1 MLKKAAKTTKLTAFQ
16 SSGGH
21 TRKPKKQE
29 QILLLVV
36 GAETVSTAHHTIFR
50 RRSGRRRQ
58 LVGHRWR
65 GRKCATVTPTTARC
79 KTAGWTGTK
88 RARPAPRC
96 NLLFPATANRA
107 GVAST
112 AAAVA
117 RSATA
122 ARRLGVRVG
131 RRGEARCCGFFAWF
145 VGDKET
151 GRGVSVVSAAVM
163 FAWNSLILLFWYEIG
178 I

>member
-1 MLKKAAKTTKLTAFQ
+1 MLKKASKTTNLTALQ

-36 GAETVSTAHHTIFR
+36 GAETVSTAHHTIFCR
-50 RRSGRRRQ
+50 RGGRRRQ

-65 GRKCATVTPTTARC
+65 GRKCATVTPATARC

-96 NLLFPATANRA
+96 NLFFPTANRA

-122 ARRLGVRVG
+122 ARRLGIRVG
-131 RRGEARCCGFFAWF
+131 RRGEARCCGLFARF
-145 VGDKET
+145 IGDKET
-151 GRGVSVVSAAVM
+151 GRGVGVVSAAVM
-163 FAWNSLILLFWYEIG
+163 FAWNSWILLFWYEIG